1 MYIAQ
6 FFGPGNQRHSM
17 TGLAANEAN
26 WGTAGGAIAQGSASE
41 FNDQL
46 RNANNNFAEGQSIA
60 PGLNLITIRP
70 YQN

>member
-1 MYIAQ
+1 MDSQDDHRLLRDDEFWRRIPAYA
-6 FFGPGNQRHSM
+6 S
-17 TGLAANEAN
+17 LK
-26 WGTAGGAIAQGSASE
+26 ASE

-46 RNANNNFAEGQSIA
+46 RNANNNFAEGQAIA